1 MRAALIHT
9 LSYAPN
15 PEWTIARTVA
25 IRVLQPKR
33 FLIDAVEAASDEQVR
48 AVYHQ
53 YLINLLTGQT
63 Q

>member
-1 MRAALIHT
+1 MRSAT
-9 LSYAPN
+9 EQVTNSGSFAPGVIQ
-15 PEWTIARTVA
+15 T
-25 IRVLQPKR
+25 
-33 FLIDAVEAASDEQVR
+33 ASDEQVR